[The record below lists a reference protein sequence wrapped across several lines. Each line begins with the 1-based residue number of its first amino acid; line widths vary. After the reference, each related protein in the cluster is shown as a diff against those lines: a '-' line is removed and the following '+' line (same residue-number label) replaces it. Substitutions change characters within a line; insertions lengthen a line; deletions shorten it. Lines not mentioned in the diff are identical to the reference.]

1 MTAHAPPYLQEQS
14 HLKKE
19 RAVWRIPN
27 RIVHKTMML
36 CVLSIPVA
44 ILVWTYLNYRFIT
57 TAYVKGAEI
66 PQLKFAL
73 LAMTP
78 LCLALAYSAWQIVRH
93 SPDAQAS
100 LRHRLKTGWV
110 FGFDSKRRCLAAFD
124 RLIRESEARQLK
136 HEAAKAA
143 IAELPDWKWVVKPVL
158 IGFLAAFAASPLLA
172 IAPIF
177 IDSMSA
183 RSSVVLG
190 GVIWGAATLA
200 YVVVRWLGILDERD
214 RPRKKRSS
222 RVNAQRRISDEY
234 APGLNHAESR
244 LSAPGVTA
252 NAQTVAKESP
262 MGSDTEFAGEIR
274 KALPAPPQG
283 FDWVIFHNAV
293 FLRPA
298 HWNVVTKHVPSI
310 AELQGRDIYAASPV
324 PFSETK
330 PFDTG
335 LTLEILSGMNSPGW
349 VSAKHAFARYINGYL
364 RDVADTDVLLASEKQ
379 QRGIDTVIVRFRDTR
394 LGLPPEIVHKFAHI
408 HHDLEVV
415 HVYTFE
421 TPESLWA
428 EHWARY
434 GTPILSNVTMVV
446 PRNFSVEAS
455 LR

>member
-1 MTAHAPPYLQEQS
+1 M
-14 HLKKE
+14 
-19 RAVWRIPN
+19 WRVPD
-27 RIVHKTMML
+27 RIVRKTMTL
-36 CVLSIPVA
+36 CVLAIPVGIVA
-44 ILVWTYLNYRFIT
+44 WTYLNYRFIS

-73 LAMTP
+73 LAITP

-100 LRHRLKTGWV
+100 LRHRLKTGWL
-110 FGFDSKRRCLAAFD
+110 FRFDRKRRCLAAFD
-124 RLIRESEARQLK
+124 RLIQESEARQLK

-143 IAELPDWKWVVKPVL
+143 IAQLPDWKWGVKPVL
-158 IGFLAAFAASPLLA
+158 IGFLAVFAASPLLA

-183 RSSVVLG
+183 RSSVLLG
-190 GVIWGAATLA
+190 GVIWGGATLA
-200 YVVVRWLGILDERD
+200 YVMVRWLGILDERD
-214 RPRKKRSS
+214 RRRKKSAS
-222 RVNAQRRISDEY
+222 PANAQRRISDEY
-234 APGLNHAESR
+234 ASSLNQAESR
-244 LSAPGVTA
+244 LSAPSETA
-252 NAQTVAKESP
+252 NAPAATAKESP
-262 MGSDTEFAGEIR
+262 MGSDTEFADEIR
-274 KALPAPPQG
+274 RELPVPPEG

-298 HWNVVTKHVPSI
+298 RWHVVTKHVPSI
-310 AELQGRDIYAASPV
+310 AELQGRVIYAASPV
-324 PFSETK
+324 LFSETK

-349 VSAKHAFARYINGYL
+349 VSAKHAFARYISGYL
-364 RDVADTDVLLASEKQ
+364 SDVADSDILIATEKQ

-434 GTPILSNVTMVV
+434 GTPILSNVTMVA